1 MASIIRVK
9 RSTGTTAPGS
19 LQFGELGLTIGTG
32 TQANKGERLFVG
44 DNSGNVD
51 VVGGRYFTDLMVHA
65 PGTVASVTN
74 PTTAANGFVAIL
86 DQNRKVDLWNVDN
99 LTLDGNTF
107 SSTNTN
113 GDINIDPNG
122 SGEIVIPDDT
132 FLTFGTGKDSKIEYD
147 ENGSDQLKVTGA
159 DVNIDITTQS
169 TSSTT
174 GALIVDGGVG
184 IAKDLNVGGTT
195 QSNSKDTGAFV
206 IEGGVGIEKN
216 LNVGGNINIVG
227 IVTFNDHIKLPDSK
241 ELRFGDSNDLVI
253 EHDGSHSRIKDT
265 GTGNLNIQAS
275 VAAIQNAAG
284 TENCAVFNQNGS
296 VELYFDNAK
305 KLATRIDGVEVTGTT
320 DTDNLVVSGVATV
333 ASAKISD
340 LTSGRVVLAGTAG
353 ELEDSGNL
361 TFNGTK
367 LTVTGNAQ
375 ITSDLDVDG
384 GANISGGETVLSS
397 ATVSDLT
404 NNRLVIVGASGAL
417 EDDANLTFDGSQ
429 LSVVGIITHVGKM
442 VNTGGIEIDS
452 VGISSN
458 IIATRNGAGDQLF
471 IDPFPSGG
479 SNEGTVIIKG
489 DLQVDGTTTT
499 VNSTTAT
506 VNDPIM
512 RVGDVTSIRTVMSP
526 VSSGANTIV
535 VDSVTGLATD
545 DIISATGIPGNTTI
559 SSINTGTKTLT
570 ISNNTTAGITTS
582 TQLTITHA
590 KDTNTDRGI
599 SFNYNTSSGTA
610 NNKLGFFGMDDS
622 QVGANGSRVWTY
634 VPDATNT
641 AEVISGTKG
650 YLDIKGIYYQSG
662 DFSTHGITYF
672 DSTGLQN
679 STTAPS
685 AATFTSTQL
694 LTAVTEIAITLG
706 SAQSVTAGDLVTQ
719 AGGGS
724 QQGVVKSTSNS
735 TTVTLIGVTGTFNT
749 SADLILNGTG
759 TGKTP
764 TNVSTTYTSKPMW
777 TTTIDGGTF

>member
-32 TQANKGERLFVG
+32 TQANKGERIFVG

-86 DQNRKVDLWNVDN
+86 DQNRKVDVWNVDN

-107 SSTNTN
+107 SSTDTN

-147 ENGSDQLKVTGA
+147 ENGTDQLNITGA
-159 DVNIDITTQS
+159 DVRINI
-169 TSSTT
+169 
-174 GALIVDGGVG
+174 
-184 IAKDLNVGGTT
+184 TT
-195 QSNSKDTGAFV
+195 QSNSKDTGALIV
-206 IEGGVGIEKN
+206 EGGVGIEKN
-216 LNVGGNINIVG
+216 LNVGGNLNITG
-227 IVTFNDHIKLPDSK
+227 IVTFSDHIRLPDNK
-241 ELRFGDSNDLVI
+241 EIRLGDSNDLKLVHNGTDSVI
-253 EHDGSHSRIKDT
+253 SNTTND
-265 GTGNLNIQAS
+265 LNIINTGDDINIT
-275 VAAIQNAAG
+275 AADDFTLKVQGSEDAITAIGNG
-284 TENCAVFNQNGS
+284 AVSLF
-296 VELYFDNAK
+296 FDNVNKAQ
-305 KLATRIDGVEVTGTT
+305 TRIDG
-320 DTDNLVVSGVATV
+320 
-333 ASAKISD
+333 
-340 LTSGRVVLAGTAG
+340 
-353 ELEDSGNL
+353 
-361 TFNGTK
+361 FN
-367 LTVTGNAQ
+367 
-375 ITSDLDVDG
+375 VDG
-384 GANISGGETVLSS
+384 TLE
-397 ATVSDLT
+397 T
-404 NNRLVIVGASGAL
+404 NNFV
-417 EDDANLTFDGSQ
+417 
-429 LSVVGIITHVGKM
+429 VVGISTITGKIFQ
-442 VNTGGIEIDS
+442 TGGIEIDNI
-452 VGISSN
+452 GISSN
-458 IIATRNGAGDQLF
+458 RIETRAGAGNQLT
-471 IDPFPSGG
+471 IDPYPSGG

-512 RVGDVTSIRTVMSP
+512 RVGDVTSVRTVMTT
-526 VSSGANTIV
+526 VASGANTIV
-535 VDSVTGLATD
+535 IDSVTGLQTAD
-545 DIISATGIPGNTTI
+545 VVVATGIPGNTTI
-559 SSINTGTKTLT
+559 DAINTGTKTIT
-570 ISNNTTAGITTS
+570 ISNNTSAGIS
-582 TQLTITHA
+582 TGSQLTITHA

-634 VPDATNT
+634 VPEATNT
-641 AEVISGTKG
+641 AEVITGTKG

-662 DFSTHGITYF
+662 DFSTHGVVYF

-679 STTAPS
+679 STTAPGS
-685 AATFTSTQL
+685 ATITSTQL

-706 SAQSVTAGDLVTQ
+706 SAQAVTAGDLVTQ
-719 AGGGS
+719 AGGGT

-764 TNVSTTYTSKPMW
+764 SAVSTTYTSKPMW

>member
-32 TQANKGERLFVG
+32 TQANKGERIFVG

-86 DQNRKVDLWNVDN
+86 DQNRKVDVWNVDN
-99 LTLDGNTF
+99 LTLDLNTL

-147 ENGSDQLKVTGA
+147 ENGTDQLNITGA
-159 DVNIDITTQS
+159 DVRINI
-169 TSSTT
+169 
-174 GALIVDGGVG
+174 
-184 IAKDLNVGGTT
+184 TT
-195 QSNSKDTGAFV
+195 QSNSKDTGALIV
-206 IEGGVGIEKN
+206 EGGVGIEKN
-216 LNVGGNINIVG
+216 LNVGGNLNITG
-227 IVTFNDHIKLPDSK
+227 IVTFSDHIRLPDNK
-241 ELRFGDSNDLVI
+241 EIRLGDSNDLKLVHNGTDSVI
-253 EHDGSHSRIKDT
+253 SNTTND
-265 GTGNLNIQAS
+265 LNIINTGDDINIT
-275 VAAIQNAAG
+275 AADDFTLKVQGSEDAITAIGNG
-284 TENCAVFNQNGS
+284 AVSLF
-296 VELYFDNAK
+296 FDNVNKAQ
-305 KLATRIDGVEVTGTT
+305 TRIDG
-320 DTDNLVVSGVATV
+320 
-333 ASAKISD
+333 
-340 LTSGRVVLAGTAG
+340 
-353 ELEDSGNL
+353 
-361 TFNGTK
+361 FN
-367 LTVTGNAQ
+367 
-375 ITSDLDVDG
+375 VDG
-384 GANISGGETVLSS
+384 TLE
-397 ATVSDLT
+397 T
-404 NNRLVIVGASGAL
+404 NNFV
-417 EDDANLTFDGSQ
+417 
-429 LSVVGIITHVGKM
+429 VVGVSTITGKIFQ
-442 VNTGGIEIDS
+442 TGGIEIDNI
-452 VGISSN
+452 GISSN
-458 IIATRNGAGDQLF
+458 RIETRAGGGNQLT
-471 IDPFPSGG
+471 IDPYPSGG

-512 RVGDVTSIRTVMSP
+512 RVGDVTSVRTVMTT
-526 VSSGANTIV
+526 VASGANTIV
-535 VDSVTGLATD
+535 IDSVTGLQTAD
-545 DIISATGIPGNTTI
+545 VVVATGIPGNTVI
-559 SSINTGTKTLT
+559 DAINTGTKTIT
-570 ISNNTTAGITTS
+570 ISNNTSAGIS
-582 TQLTITHA
+582 TGSQLTITHA

-641 AEVISGTKG
+641 AEVITGTKG

-662 DFSTHGITYF
+662 DFSTHGVVYF

-679 STTAPS
+679 STTAPGS
-685 AATFTSTQL
+685 ATITSTQL

-719 AGGGS
+719 AGGGT
-724 QQGVVKSTSNS
+724 QQGVVKTSS
-735 TTVTLIGVTGTFNT
+735 SGTTVTLIGVTGTFNT

-764 TNVSTTYTSKPMW
+764 SAVSTTYTSKPMW

>member
-147 ENGSDQLKVTGA
+147 ENGTDQLNITGA
-159 DVNIDITTQS
+159 DVRINIATQS
-169 TSSTT
+169 NDKNT
-174 GALIVDGGVG
+174 GALIV
-184 IAKDLNVGGTT
+184 
-195 QSNSKDTGAFV
+195 
-206 IEGGVGIEKN
+206 EGGVGIEKN
-216 LNVGGNINIVG
+216 LNVGGNLNIIG
-227 IVTFNDHIKLPDSK
+227 IVTFSDHIRLPDTK
-241 ELRFGDSNDLVI
+241 ELRLGDDNDLKLV
-253 EHDGSHSRIKDT
+253 HDGTDSVISNTTND
-265 GTGNLNIQAS
+265 LNITNTGDDINIT
-275 VAAIQNAAG
+275 AADDFVVKVQGSENAITAIGDGAVSLFFNNAA
-284 TENCAVFNQNGS
+284 
-296 VELYFDNAK
+296 K
-305 KLATRIDGVEVTGTT
+305 IATRVDGVEVTGTT

-340 LTSGRVVLAGTAG
+340 LTNNRIVLAGTAG
-353 ELEDSGNL
+353 E
-361 TFNGTK
+361 
-367 LTVTGNAQ
+367 
-375 ITSDLDVDG
+375 
-384 GANISGGETVLSS
+384 
-397 ATVSDLT
+397 
-404 NNRLVIVGASGAL
+404 L

-458 IIATRNGAGDQLF
+458 IIATRVGAGDQLF

-512 RVGDVTSIRTVMSP
+512 RVGDVTSTRTVMAT
-526 VSSGANTIV
+526 VSSGANTIT
-535 VDSVTGLATD
+535 VDSVTGLQTD
-545 DIISATGIPGNTTI
+545 DVVAATGIPNNTTI
-559 SSINTGTKTLT
+559 SSINTGTKVITL
-570 ISNNTTAGITTS
+570 SANTTAGITTT
-582 TQLTITHA
+582 TQLTVTHA

-599 SFNYNTSSGTA
+599 SFNYNTGTGVA

-622 QVGANGSRVWTY
+622 QIGANGSRVWTY

-706 SAQSVTAGDLVTQ
+706 SAQAVTAGDLVTQ

-724 QQGVVKSTSNS
+724 QQGVVKSSSNS

>member
-86 DQNRKVDLWNVDN
+86 DQNRKVDVWNVDN
-99 LTLDGNTF
+99 LTLDLNTL

-147 ENGSDQLKVTGA
+147 ENGTDQLNITGA
-159 DVNIDITTQS
+159 DVRINI
-169 TSSTT
+169 
-174 GALIVDGGVG
+174 
-184 IAKDLNVGGTT
+184 TT
-195 QSNSKDTGAFV
+195 QSNSKDTGALIV
-206 IEGGVGIEKN
+206 EGGVGIEKN
-216 LNVGGNINIVG
+216 LNVGGNLNITG
-227 IVTFNDHIKLPDSK
+227 IVTFSDHIRLPDNK
-241 ELRFGDSNDLVI
+241 EIRLGDSNDLKLVHNGTDSVI
-253 EHDGSHSRIKDT
+253 SNTTND
-265 GTGNLNIQAS
+265 LNIINTGDDINIT
-275 VAAIQNAAG
+275 AADDFTLKVQGSEDAITAIGNG
-284 TENCAVFNQNGS
+284 AVSLF
-296 VELYFDNAK
+296 FDNVNKAQ
-305 KLATRIDGVEVTGTT
+305 TRIDG
-320 DTDNLVVSGVATV
+320 
-333 ASAKISD
+333 
-340 LTSGRVVLAGTAG
+340 
-353 ELEDSGNL
+353 
-361 TFNGTK
+361 FN
-367 LTVTGNAQ
+367 
-375 ITSDLDVDG
+375 VDG
-384 GANISGGETVLSS
+384 TLE
-397 ATVSDLT
+397 T
-404 NNRLVIVGASGAL
+404 NNFV
-417 EDDANLTFDGSQ
+417 
-429 LSVVGIITHVGKM
+429 VVGVSTITGKIFQ
-442 VNTGGIEIDS
+442 TGGIEIDNI
-452 VGISSN
+452 GISSN
-458 IIATRNGAGDQLF
+458 RIETRAGGGNQLT
-471 IDPFPSGG
+471 IDPYPSGG

-512 RVGDVTSIRTVMSP
+512 RVGDVTSVRTVMTT
-526 VSSGANTIV
+526 VASGANTIV
-535 VDSVTGLATD
+535 IDSVTGLQTAD
-545 DIISATGIPGNTTI
+545 VVVATGIPGNTVI
-559 SSINTGTKTLT
+559 DAINTGTKTIT
-570 ISNNTTAGITTS
+570 ISNNTSAGIS
-582 TQLTITHA
+582 TGSQLTITHA

-641 AEVISGTKG
+641 AEVITGTKG

-662 DFSTHGITYF
+662 DFSTHGVVYF

-679 STTAPS
+679 STTAPGS
-685 AATFTSTQL
+685 ATITSTQL

-719 AGGGS
+719 AGGGT
-724 QQGVVKSTSNS
+724 QQGVVKSTS
-735 TTVTLIGVTGTFNT
+735 TLT
-749 SADLILNGTG
+749 
-759 TGKTP
+759 
-764 TNVSTTYTSKPMW
+764 
-777 TTTIDGGTF
+777 

>member
-19 LQFGELGLTIGTG
+19 LQFGELGLTIGAG

-44 DNSGNVD
+44 DNAGNVD

-74 PTTAANGFVAIL
+74 PTTASNGFVAIL
-86 DQNRKVDLWNVDN
+86 DQSRKVDQWNVDN

-147 ENGSDQLKVTGA
+147 ENGTDQLNITGA
-159 DVNIDITTQS
+159 DVRINI
-169 TSSTT
+169 
-174 GALIVDGGVG
+174 
-184 IAKDLNVGGTT
+184 TT
-195 QSNSKDTGAFV
+195 QSNSKDTGALIV
-206 IEGGVGIEKN
+206 EGGVGIEKN
-216 LNVGGNINIVG
+216 LNVGGNINITG
-227 IVTFNDHIKLPDSK
+227 IVTFSDHIRLPDSK
-241 ELRFGDSNDLVI
+241 ELRLGDSNDLKLVHNGTDSVI
-253 EHDGSHSRIKDT
+253 SNTT
-265 GTGNLNIQAS
+265 GDLLITNTGDDVIVTANDDLALKVQGGENAVVCNGDAGVTLFFNNAS
-275 VAAIQNAAG
+275 KVQ
-284 TENCAVFNQNGS
+284 
-296 VELYFDNAK
+296 
-305 KLATRIDGVEVTGTT
+305 TRIDGVEVTGTT

-340 LTSGRVVLAGTAG
+340 LTNNRIVLAGTDG
-353 ELEDSGNL
+353 E
-361 TFNGTK
+361 
-367 LTVTGNAQ
+367 
-375 ITSDLDVDG
+375 
-384 GANISGGETVLSS
+384 
-397 ATVSDLT
+397 
-404 NNRLVIVGASGAL
+404 L
-417 EDDANLTFDGSQ
+417 EDDANLTFDGSN
-429 LSVVGIITHVGKM
+429 LSVVGVITHVGKM
-442 VNTGGIEIDS
+442 ANTGGIEIDS

-458 IIATRNGAGDQLF
+458 IIATRVGAGDQLF
-471 IDPFPSGG
+471 IDPYPSGG

-512 RVGDVTSIRTVMSP
+512 RVGDVTSIRTVMTT
-526 VSSGANTIV
+526 VASGANTIV
-535 VDSVTGLATD
+535 IDSVTGLQTD
-545 DIISATGIPGNTTI
+545 DIVAATGIPGNTTI
-559 SSINTGTKTLT
+559 ASINTGTKTIT
-570 ISNNTTAGITTS
+570 ISNNTTAGIS
-582 TQLTITHA
+582 TASQLTITHA

-634 VPDATNT
+634 VPEATNT

-662 DFSTHGITYF
+662 DFSTHGVAYF

-724 QQGVVKSTSNS
+724 QQGVVKTTSNS

>member
-44 DNSGNVD
+44 DNAGNVD

-65 PGTVASVTN
+65 PGTVTSVSN

-86 DQNRKVDLWNVDN
+86 DQNRKVDEWNVDN
-99 LTLDGNTF
+99 LTLNGNTF

-147 ENGSDQLKVTGA
+147 ENGTDQLNITGA
-159 DVNIDITTQS
+159 DVRVNI
-169 TSSTT
+169 
-174 GALIVDGGVG
+174 
-184 IAKDLNVGGTT
+184 TT
-195 QSNSKDTGAFV
+195 QSNSKDTGALIV
-206 IEGGVGIEKN
+206 EGGVGIEKN
-216 LNVGGNINIVG
+216 LNVGGNINITG
-227 IVTFNDHIKLPDSK
+227 IVTFSDHIRLPDSK
-241 ELRFGDSNDLVI
+241 ELRLGDSNDLKLVHNGTDSVI
-253 EHDGSHSRIKDT
+253 SNTTND
-265 GTGNLNIQAS
+265 LNITNTGDDINIT
-275 VAAIQNAAG
+275 AADDFVVKVQGSENAITAIG
-284 TENCAVFNQNGS
+284 DGAVSLF
-296 VELYFDNAK
+296 FDNAAK
-305 KLATRIDGVEVTGTT
+305 IATRIDGVEVTGTT

-340 LTSGRVVLAGTAG
+340 LTNNRIVLAGTAG
-353 ELEDSGNL
+353 E
-361 TFNGTK
+361 
-367 LTVTGNAQ
+367 
-375 ITSDLDVDG
+375 
-384 GANISGGETVLSS
+384 
-397 ATVSDLT
+397 
-404 NNRLVIVGASGAL
+404 L
-417 EDDANLTFDGSQ
+417 EDDANLTFDGSE
-429 LSVVGIITHVGKM
+429 LSVVGVITHVGKM

-458 IIATRNGAGDQLF
+458 IISTRTGSGDQLF

-512 RVGDVTSIRTVMSP
+512 RVGDVTSIRTVMTA

-535 VDSVTGLATD
+535 IDSVTGLQTD
-545 DIISATGIPGNTTI
+545 DIVSATGIPGNTTI
-559 SSINTGTKTLT
+559 SSINTGTKTIT
-570 ISNNTTAGITTS
+570 ISNNTSAGITTT

-599 SFNYNTSSGTA
+599 SFNYNTSSGSA

-662 DFSTHGITYF
+662 DFSTHGVTYF

-724 QQGVVKSTSNS
+724 QQGVVKTTSNS

-764 TNVSTTYTSKPMW
+764 SNVSTTYTSKPMW

>member
-86 DQNRKVDLWNVDN
+86 DQNRKVDVWNVDN
-99 LTLDGNTF
+99 LTLDCNTF
-107 SSTNTN
+107 SSTDTN

-147 ENGSDQLKVTGA
+147 ENGTDQLNITGA
-159 DVNIDITTQS
+159 DVRINI
-169 TSSTT
+169 
-174 GALIVDGGVG
+174 
-184 IAKDLNVGGTT
+184 TT
-195 QSNSKDTGAFV
+195 QSNSKDTGALIV
-206 IEGGVGIEKN
+206 EGGVGIEKN
-216 LNVGGNINIVG
+216 LNVGGNLNITG
-227 IVTFNDHIKLPDSK
+227 IVTFSDHIRLPDNK
-241 ELRFGDSNDLVI
+241 EIRLGDSNDLKLVHNGTDSVI
-253 EHDGSHSRIKDT
+253 SNTTND
-265 GTGNLNIQAS
+265 LNIINTGDDINIT
-275 VAAIQNAAG
+275 AADDFTLKVQGSEDAITAIGNG
-284 TENCAVFNQNGS
+284 AVSLF
-296 VELYFDNAK
+296 FDNVNKAQ
-305 KLATRIDGVEVTGTT
+305 TRIDG
-320 DTDNLVVSGVATV
+320 
-333 ASAKISD
+333 
-340 LTSGRVVLAGTAG
+340 
-353 ELEDSGNL
+353 
-361 TFNGTK
+361 FN
-367 LTVTGNAQ
+367 
-375 ITSDLDVDG
+375 VDG
-384 GANISGGETVLSS
+384 TLE
-397 ATVSDLT
+397 T
-404 NNRLVIVGASGAL
+404 NNFV
-417 EDDANLTFDGSQ
+417 
-429 LSVVGIITHVGKM
+429 VVGVSTITGKIFQ
-442 VNTGGIEIDS
+442 TGGIEIDNI
-452 VGISSN
+452 GISSN
-458 IIATRNGAGDQLF
+458 RIETRAGGGNQLT
-471 IDPFPSGG
+471 IDPYPSGG

-512 RVGDVTSIRTVMSP
+512 RVGDVTSVRTVMTT
-526 VSSGANTIV
+526 VASGANTIV
-535 VDSVTGLATD
+535 IDSVTGLQTAD
-545 DIISATGIPGNTTI
+545 VVVATGIPGNTVI
-559 SSINTGTKTLT
+559 DAINTGTKTIT
-570 ISNNTTAGITTS
+570 ISNNTSAGIS
-582 TQLTITHA
+582 TGSQLTITHA

-641 AEVISGTKG
+641 AEVITGTKG

-662 DFSTHGITYF
+662 DFSTHGVVYF

-679 STTAPS
+679 STTAPGS
-685 AATFTSTQL
+685 ATITSTQL

-719 AGGGS
+719 AGGGT

-764 TNVSTTYTSKPMW
+764 SAVSTTYTSKPMW

>member
-44 DNSGNVD
+44 DNSGNID

-86 DQNRKVDLWNVDN
+86 DQNRKVDVWNVDN
-99 LTLDGNTF
+99 LTLDLNTL

-147 ENGSDQLKVTGA
+147 ENGTDQLNITGA
-159 DVNIDITTQS
+159 DVRINI
-169 TSSTT
+169 
-174 GALIVDGGVG
+174 
-184 IAKDLNVGGTT
+184 TT
-195 QSNSKDTGAFV
+195 QSNSKDTGALIV
-206 IEGGVGIEKN
+206 EGGVGIEKN
-216 LNVGGNINIVG
+216 LNVGGNLNVTG
-227 IVTFNDHIKLPDSK
+227 IVTFSDHIRLPDNK
-241 ELRFGDSNDLVI
+241 EIRLGDSNDLKLVHNGTDSVI
-253 EHDGSHSRIKDT
+253 SNTTND
-265 GTGNLNIQAS
+265 LNIINTGDDINIT
-275 VAAIQNAAG
+275 AADDFTLKVQGSEDAITAIGNG
-284 TENCAVFNQNGS
+284 AVSLF
-296 VELYFDNAK
+296 FDNVNKAQ
-305 KLATRIDGVEVTGTT
+305 TRIDG
-320 DTDNLVVSGVATV
+320 
-333 ASAKISD
+333 
-340 LTSGRVVLAGTAG
+340 
-353 ELEDSGNL
+353 
-361 TFNGTK
+361 FN
-367 LTVTGNAQ
+367 
-375 ITSDLDVDG
+375 VDG
-384 GANISGGETVLSS
+384 TLE
-397 ATVSDLT
+397 T
-404 NNRLVIVGASGAL
+404 NNFV
-417 EDDANLTFDGSQ
+417 
-429 LSVVGIITHVGKM
+429 VVGVSTITGKIFQ
-442 VNTGGIEIDS
+442 TGGIEIDNI
-452 VGISSN
+452 GISSN
-458 IIATRNGAGDQLF
+458 RIETRAGGGNQLT
-471 IDPFPSGG
+471 IDPYPSGG

-512 RVGDVTSIRTVMSP
+512 RVGDVTSVRTVMTT
-526 VSSGANTIV
+526 VASGANTIV
-535 VDSVTGLATD
+535 IDSVTGLQTAD
-545 DIISATGIPGNTTI
+545 VVVATGIPGNTVI
-559 SSINTGTKTLT
+559 DAINTGTKTIT
-570 ISNNTTAGITTS
+570 ISNNTSAGIS
-582 TQLTITHA
+582 TGSQLTITHA

-641 AEVISGTKG
+641 AEVITGTKG

-662 DFSTHGITYF
+662 DFSTHGVVYF

-679 STTAPS
+679 STTAPGS
-685 AATFTSTQL
+685 ATITSTQL

-719 AGGGS
+719 AGGGT

-764 TNVSTTYTSKPMW
+764 SAVSTTYTSKPMW

>member
-44 DNSGNVD
+44 DNAGNVD

-65 PGTVASVTN
+65 PGTVTSVSN

-86 DQNRKVDLWNVDN
+86 DQNRKVDEWNVDN
-99 LTLDGNTF
+99 LTLNGNTF

-147 ENGSDQLKVTGA
+147 ENGTDQLNITGA
-159 DVNIDITTQS
+159 DVRINI
-169 TSSTT
+169 
-174 GALIVDGGVG
+174 
-184 IAKDLNVGGTT
+184 TT
-195 QSNSKDTGAFV
+195 QSNSKDTGALIV
-206 IEGGVGIEKN
+206 EGGVGIEKN
-216 LNVGGNINIVG
+216 LNVGGNINITG
-227 IVTFNDHIKLPDSK
+227 IVTFSDHIRLPDSK
-241 ELRFGDSNDLVI
+241 ELRLGDSNDLKLVHNGTDSVI
-253 EHDGSHSRIKDT
+253 SNTTND
-265 GTGNLNIQAS
+265 LNITNTGDDINIT
-275 VAAIQNAAG
+275 AADDFVVKVQGSENAITAIG
-284 TENCAVFNQNGS
+284 DGAVSLF
-296 VELYFDNAK
+296 FDNAAK
-305 KLATRIDGVEVTGTT
+305 IATRIDGVEVTGTT

-340 LTSGRVVLAGTAG
+340 LTNNRIVLAGTAG
-353 ELEDSGNL
+353 E
-361 TFNGTK
+361 
-367 LTVTGNAQ
+367 
-375 ITSDLDVDG
+375 
-384 GANISGGETVLSS
+384 
-397 ATVSDLT
+397 
-404 NNRLVIVGASGAL
+404 L
-417 EDDANLTFDGSQ
+417 EDDANLTFDGSE
-429 LSVVGIITHVGKM
+429 LSVVGVITHVGKM

-458 IIATRNGAGDQLF
+458 IISTRTGSGDQLF

-512 RVGDVTSIRTVMSP
+512 RVGDVTSIRTVMTA

-535 VDSVTGLATD
+535 IDSVTGLQTD
-545 DIISATGIPGNTTI
+545 DIVSATGIPGNTTI
-559 SSINTGTKTLT
+559 SSINTGTKTIT
-570 ISNNTTAGITTS
+570 ISNNTSAGITTT

-599 SFNYNTSSGTA
+599 SFNYNTSSGSA

-662 DFSTHGITYF
+662 DFSTHGVVYF

-685 AATFTSTQL
+685 AATITSTQL
-694 LTAVTEIAITLG
+694 LTAVTEIAITLP
-706 SAQSVTAGDLVTQ
+706 SAQSVTEGDLVTQ

-724 QQGVVKSTSNS
+724 QQGVVKTTSNS

-764 TNVSTTYTSKPMW
+764 SNVSTTYTSKPMW

>member
-86 DQNRKVDLWNVDN
+86 DQNRKVDVWNVDN

-147 ENGSDQLKVTGA
+147 ENGTDQLNITGA
-159 DVNIDITTQS
+159 DVRINI
-169 TSSTT
+169 
-174 GALIVDGGVG
+174 
-184 IAKDLNVGGTT
+184 TT
-195 QSNSKDTGAFV
+195 QSNSKDTGALIV
-206 IEGGVGIEKN
+206 EGGVGIEKN
-216 LNVGGNINIVG
+216 LNVGGNLAITG
-227 IVTFNDHIKLPDSK
+227 IVTFSDHIRLPDNK
-241 ELRFGDSNDLVI
+241 ELRLGDSNDLKLVHNGTDSVI
-253 EHDGSHSRIKDT
+253 SNTTND
-265 GTGNLNIQAS
+265 LNITNTGDDIIITAADD
-275 VAAIQNAAG
+275 VALKVQGGENAVHCAG
-284 TENCAVFNQNGS
+284 DGAVSLF
-296 VELYFDNAK
+296 FDGVSKAQ
-305 KLATRIDGVEVTGTT
+305 TRIDG
-320 DTDNLVVSGVATV
+320 
-333 ASAKISD
+333 
-340 LTSGRVVLAGTAG
+340 
-353 ELEDSGNL
+353 
-361 TFNGTK
+361 FN
-367 LTVTGNAQ
+367 
-375 ITSDLDVDG
+375 VDG
-384 GANISGGETVLSS
+384 TLE
-397 ATVSDLT
+397 T
-404 NNRLVIVGASGAL
+404 NNFV
-417 EDDANLTFDGSQ
+417 
-429 LSVVGIITHVGKM
+429 VVGVSTITGK
-442 VNTGGIEIDS
+442 VFQTGGIEIDNI
-452 VGISSN
+452 GISSN
-458 IIATRNGAGDQLF
+458 RIQTRAGGGNQLF
-471 IDPFPSGG
+471 IDPYPDGL

-499 VNSTTAT
+499 VNSTTST

-512 RVGDVTSIRTVMSP
+512 RVGDVTSIRTVMTA

-535 VDSVTGLATD
+535 VDSVTGLQTD
-545 DIISATGIPGNTTI
+545 DVITATGIPANTTI

-570 ISNNTTAGITTS
+570 ISNNTSAGITTT

-634 VPDATNT
+634 VPEATNT

-662 DFSTHGITYF
+662 DFSTHGVVYF
-672 DSTGLQN
+672 DSTGLQV

-685 AATFTSTQL
+685 AATITSTQL

-706 SAQSVTAGDLVTQ
+706 SAQSVTEGDLVTQ

-724 QQGVVKSTSNS
+724 QQGVVKTTSNS

-764 TNVSTTYTSKPMW
+764 SAVSTTYTSKPMW

>member
-65 PGTVASVTN
+65 PGTVTSVTN

-86 DQNRKVDLWNVDN
+86 DQNRKVDEWNVDN
-99 LTLDGNTF
+99 LTLNGNTF

-147 ENGSDQLKVTGA
+147 ENGTDQLNITGA
-159 DVNIDITTQS
+159 DVRINI
-169 TSSTT
+169 
-174 GALIVDGGVG
+174 
-184 IAKDLNVGGTT
+184 TT
-195 QSNSKDTGAFV
+195 QSNSKDTGALIV
-206 IEGGVGIEKN
+206 EGGVGIEKN
-216 LNVGGNINIVG
+216 LNVGGNLAITG
-227 IVTFNDHIKLPDSK
+227 IVTFSDHIRLPDTK
-241 ELRFGDSNDLVI
+241 ELRLGDSNDLKLVHNGTDSVI
-253 EHDGSHSRIKDT
+253 SNTTND
-265 GTGNLNIQAS
+265 LNITNTGDDINIT
-275 VAAIQNAAG
+275 AADDFTLKVQGSENAITAIG
-284 TENCAVFNQNGS
+284 DGAVSLF
-296 VELYFDNAK
+296 FDNVSKAQ
-305 KLATRIDGVEVTGTT
+305 TRIDG
-320 DTDNLVVSGVATV
+320 
-333 ASAKISD
+333 
-340 LTSGRVVLAGTAG
+340 
-353 ELEDSGNL
+353 
-361 TFNGTK
+361 FN
-367 LTVTGNAQ
+367 
-375 ITSDLDVDG
+375 VDG
-384 GANISGGETVLSS
+384 TLE
-397 ATVSDLT
+397 T
-404 NNRLVIVGASGAL
+404 NNFV
-417 EDDANLTFDGSQ
+417 
-429 LSVVGIITHVGKM
+429 VVGVSTITGK
-442 VNTGGIEIDS
+442 VFQTGGIEIDNI
-452 VGISSN
+452 GISSN
-458 IIATRNGAGDQLF
+458 RIQTRAGGGNQLF
-471 IDPFPSGG
+471 IDPYPDGL

-499 VNSTTAT
+499 VNSTTST

-512 RVGDVTSIRTVMSP
+512 RVGDVTSIRTVMTA

-535 VDSVTGLATD
+535 VDSVTGLQTD
-545 DIISATGIPGNTTI
+545 DVITATGIPANTTI

-570 ISNNTTAGITTS
+570 ISNNTSAGITTT

-634 VPDATNT
+634 VPEATNT

-662 DFSTHGITYF
+662 DFSTHGVVYF
-672 DSTGLQN
+672 DSTGLQV

-685 AATFTSTQL
+685 AATITSTQL

-706 SAQSVTAGDLVTQ
+706 SAQSVTEGDLVTQ

-724 QQGVVKSTSNS
+724 QQGVVKTTSNS

-764 TNVSTTYTSKPMW
+764 SAVSTTYTSKPMW

>member
-1 MASIIRVK
+1 MGNDNDLTLVHNGTDSIIDNN
-9 RSTGTTAPGS
+9 TGDLNITTTGS
-19 LQFGELGLTIGTG
+19 
-32 TQANKGERLFVG
+32 G
-44 DNSGNVD
+44 D
-51 VVGGRYFTDLMVHA
+51 
-65 PGTVASVTN
+65 
-74 PTTAANGFVAIL
+74 
-86 DQNRKVDLWNVDN
+86 
-99 LTLDGNTF
+99 
-107 SSTNTN
+107 
-113 GDINIDPNG
+113 DINITAADDFVVKVQG
-122 SGEIVIPDDT
+122 S
-132 FLTFGTGKDSKIEYD
+132 
-147 ENGSDQLKVTGA
+147 ENAITAIGDGA
-159 DVNIDITTQS
+159 VS
-169 TSSTT
+169 
-174 GALIVDGGVG
+174 L
-184 IAKDLNVGGTT
+184 
-195 QSNSKDTGAFV
+195 F
-206 IEGGVGIEKN
+206 
-216 LNVGGNINIVG
+216 
-227 IVTFNDHIKLPDSK
+227 FN
-241 ELRFGDSNDLVI
+241 
-253 EHDGSHSRIKDT
+253 
-265 GTGNLNIQAS
+265 
-275 VAAIQNAAG
+275 NAA
-284 TENCAVFNQNGS
+284 
-296 VELYFDNAK
+296 K
-305 KLATRIDGVEVTGTT
+305 IATRIDGVEVTGTT

-340 LTSGRVVLAGTAG
+340 LTNNRIVLAGTAG
-353 ELEDSGNL
+353 E
-361 TFNGTK
+361 
-367 LTVTGNAQ
+367 
-375 ITSDLDVDG
+375 
-384 GANISGGETVLSS
+384 
-397 ATVSDLT
+397 
-404 NNRLVIVGASGAL
+404 L

-429 LSVVGIITHVGKM
+429 LSVVGVITHVGKM
-442 VNTGGIEIDS
+442 VNTGGIEIDN

-458 IIATRNGAGDQLF
+458 IIATRAGGGNQIF
-471 IDPFPSGG
+471 IDPFPTGG
-479 SNEGTVIIKG
+479 SSEGTVIIKG

-512 RVGDVTSIRTVMSP
+512 RVGDVTSVRTVMAT
-526 VSSGANTIV
+526 VASGANTIV
-535 VDSVTGLATD
+535 IDSVTGLLTD
-545 DIISATGIPGNTTI
+545 DIVAATGIPGNTTI
-559 SSINTGTKTLT
+559 SSINTGTKTIT
-570 ISNNTTAGITTS
+570 ISANTTAGISTS

-622 QVGANGSRVWTY
+622 QTGANGSRVWTY

-694 LTAVTEIAITLG
+694 LTAVTDIAITLG

-777 TTTIDGGTF
+777 TTTVDGGTF

>member
-65 PGTVASVTN
+65 PGTVTSVTN

-86 DQNRKVDLWNVDN
+86 DQNRKVDEWNVDN
-99 LTLDGNTF
+99 LTLNGNTF

-147 ENGSDQLKVTGA
+147 ENGTDQLNITGA
-159 DVNIDITTQS
+159 DVRINI
-169 TSSTT
+169 
-174 GALIVDGGVG
+174 
-184 IAKDLNVGGTT
+184 TT
-195 QSNSKDTGAFV
+195 QSNSKDTGALIV
-206 IEGGVGIEKN
+206 EGGVGIEKN
-216 LNVGGNINIVG
+216 LNVGGNLNITG
-227 IVTFNDHIKLPDSK
+227 IVTFSDHIRLPDNK
-241 ELRFGDSNDLVI
+241 EIRLGDSNDLKLVHNGTDSVI
-253 EHDGSHSRIKDT
+253 SNTTND
-265 GTGNLNIQAS
+265 LNIINTGDDINIT
-275 VAAIQNAAG
+275 AADDFTLKVQGSEDAITAIGNG
-284 TENCAVFNQNGS
+284 AVSLF
-296 VELYFDNAK
+296 FDNVNKAQ
-305 KLATRIDGVEVTGTT
+305 TRIDG
-320 DTDNLVVSGVATV
+320 
-333 ASAKISD
+333 
-340 LTSGRVVLAGTAG
+340 
-353 ELEDSGNL
+353 
-361 TFNGTK
+361 FN
-367 LTVTGNAQ
+367 
-375 ITSDLDVDG
+375 VDG
-384 GANISGGETVLSS
+384 TLE
-397 ATVSDLT
+397 T
-404 NNRLVIVGASGAL
+404 NNFV
-417 EDDANLTFDGSQ
+417 
-429 LSVVGIITHVGKM
+429 VVGVSTITGK
-442 VNTGGIEIDS
+442 VFQTGGIEIDNI
-452 VGISSN
+452 GISSN
-458 IIATRNGAGDQLF
+458 RIQTRAGGGNQLF
-471 IDPFPSGG
+471 IDPYPDGL

-499 VNSTTAT
+499 VNSTTST

-512 RVGDVTSIRTVMSP
+512 RVGDVTSIRTVMTA

-535 VDSVTGLATD
+535 VDSVTGLQTD
-545 DIISATGIPGNTTI
+545 DVITATGIPANTTI

-570 ISNNTTAGITTS
+570 ISNNTSAGITTT

-634 VPDATNT
+634 VPEATNT

-662 DFSTHGITYF
+662 DFSTHGVVYF

-685 AATFTSTQL
+685 AATITSTQL
-694 LTAVTEIAITLG
+694 LTAVTEIAITLP
-706 SAQSVTAGDLVTQ
+706 SAQSVTEGDLVTQ

-724 QQGVVKSTSNS
+724 QQGVVKTTSNS

-764 TNVSTTYTSKPMW
+764 SNVSTTYTSKPMW

>member
-32 TQANKGERLFVG
+32 TQGNKGERLFVG
-44 DNSGNVD
+44 DNAGNVD

-86 DQNRKVDLWNVDN
+86 DQNRKVDVWNVDN

-147 ENGSDQLKVTGA
+147 ENGTDQLNITGA
-159 DVNIDITTQS
+159 DVRINI
-169 TSSTT
+169 
-174 GALIVDGGVG
+174 
-184 IAKDLNVGGTT
+184 TT
-195 QSNSKDTGAFV
+195 QSNSKDTGALIV
-206 IEGGVGIEKN
+206 EGGVGIEKN
-216 LNVGGNINIVG
+216 LNVGGNLNITG
-227 IVTFNDHIKLPDSK
+227 IVTFSDHIRLPDNK
-241 ELRFGDSNDLVI
+241 EIRLGDSNDLKLVHNGTDSVI
-253 EHDGSHSRIKDT
+253 SNTTND
-265 GTGNLNIQAS
+265 LNIINTGDDINIT
-275 VAAIQNAAG
+275 AADDFTLKVQGSEDAITAIGNG
-284 TENCAVFNQNGS
+284 AVSLF
-296 VELYFDNAK
+296 FDNVNKAQ
-305 KLATRIDGVEVTGTT
+305 TRIDG
-320 DTDNLVVSGVATV
+320 
-333 ASAKISD
+333 
-340 LTSGRVVLAGTAG
+340 
-353 ELEDSGNL
+353 
-361 TFNGTK
+361 FN
-367 LTVTGNAQ
+367 
-375 ITSDLDVDG
+375 VDG
-384 GANISGGETVLSS
+384 TLE
-397 ATVSDLT
+397 T
-404 NNRLVIVGASGAL
+404 NNFV
-417 EDDANLTFDGSQ
+417 
-429 LSVVGIITHVGKM
+429 VVGVSTITGK
-442 VNTGGIEIDS
+442 VFQTGGIEIDNI
-452 VGISSN
+452 GISSN
-458 IIATRNGAGDQLF
+458 RIQTRAGGGNQLF
-471 IDPFPSGG
+471 IDPYPDGL

-499 VNSTTAT
+499 VNSTTST

-512 RVGDVTSIRTVMSP
+512 RVGDVTSIRTVMTA

-535 VDSVTGLATD
+535 VDSVTGLQTD
-545 DIISATGIPGNTTI
+545 DVITATGIPANTTI

-570 ISNNTTAGITTS
+570 ISNNTSAGITTT

-634 VPDATNT
+634 VPEATNT

-662 DFSTHGITYF
+662 DFSTHGVVYF

-685 AATFTSTQL
+685 AATITSTQL
-694 LTAVTEIAITLG
+694 LTAVTEIAITLP
-706 SAQSVTAGDLVTQ
+706 SSQSVTAGDLVTQ

-724 QQGVVKSTSNS
+724 QQGVVKTTSNS

>member
-44 DNSGNVD
+44 DNAGNVD

-65 PGTVASVTN
+65 PGTVTSVTN

-86 DQNRKVDLWNVDN
+86 DQNRKVDEWNVDN
-99 LTLDGNTF
+99 LTLNGNTF

-147 ENGSDQLKVTGA
+147 ENGTDQLTFTGA
-159 DVNIDITTQS
+159 DVRINITTQS
-169 TSSTT
+169 NGKDT
-174 GALIVDGGVG
+174 GALIV
-184 IAKDLNVGGTT
+184 
-195 QSNSKDTGAFV
+195 
-206 IEGGVGIEKN
+206 EGGVGIEKN
-216 LNVGGNINIVG
+216 LNVGGNLNITG
-227 IVTFNDHIKLPDSK
+227 IVTFADHIRLPDNK
-241 ELRFGDSNDLVI
+241 ELRMGDDNDFRLF
-253 EHDGSHSRIKDT
+253 HNGSHSFIDR
-265 GTGNLNIQAS
+265 
-275 VAAIQNAAG
+275 AAG
-284 TENCAVFNQNGS
+284 GQGDIFVRLGTDNAIVAKTDNA

-340 LTSGRVVLAGTAG
+340 LTNNRIVLAGTAG
-353 ELEDSGNL
+353 E
-361 TFNGTK
+361 
-367 LTVTGNAQ
+367 
-375 ITSDLDVDG
+375 
-384 GANISGGETVLSS
+384 
-397 ATVSDLT
+397 
-404 NNRLVIVGASGAL
+404 L

-458 IIATRNGAGDQLF
+458 IIATRVGAGDQLF
-471 IDPFPSGG
+471 IDPYPSGG

-535 VDSVTGLATD
+535 VDSVTGLQTD
-545 DIISATGIPGNTTI
+545 DIVTATGIPGNTTI
-559 SSINTGTKTLT
+559 SSINTGTKTIT
-570 ISNNTTAGITTS
+570 ISNNTSAGITTS

-599 SFNYNTSSGTA
+599 SFNYNTSSGSA

-685 AATFTSTQL
+685 AATITSTQL
-694 LTAVTEIAITLG
+694 LTAVTEIAITLP
-706 SAQSVTAGDLVTQ
+706 SAQSVTEGDLVTQ

-724 QQGVVKSTSNS
+724 QQGVVKTTSNS

-764 TNVSTTYTSKPMW
+764 SAVSTTYTSKPMW

>member
-147 ENGSDQLKVTGA
+147 ENGTDQLNITGA
-159 DVNIDITTQS
+159 DVRINI
-169 TSSTT
+169 
-174 GALIVDGGVG
+174 
-184 IAKDLNVGGTT
+184 TT
-195 QSNSKDTGAFV
+195 QSNSKDTGALIV
-206 IEGGVGIEKN
+206 EGGVGIEKN
-216 LNVGGNINIVG
+216 LNVGGNLAITG
-227 IVTFNDHIKLPDSK
+227 IVTFSDHIRLPDTK
-241 ELRFGDSNDLVI
+241 ELRLGDSNDLKLVHNGTDSVI
-253 EHDGSHSRIKDT
+253 SNTTND
-265 GTGNLNIQAS
+265 LNIINTGDDINIT
-275 VAAIQNAAG
+275 AADDFTLKVQGSEDAITAIGNG
-284 TENCAVFNQNGS
+284 AVSLF
-296 VELYFDNAK
+296 FDNVNKAQ
-305 KLATRIDGVEVTGTT
+305 TRIDG
-320 DTDNLVVSGVATV
+320 
-333 ASAKISD
+333 
-340 LTSGRVVLAGTAG
+340 
-353 ELEDSGNL
+353 
-361 TFNGTK
+361 FN
-367 LTVTGNAQ
+367 
-375 ITSDLDVDG
+375 VDG
-384 GANISGGETVLSS
+384 TLE
-397 ATVSDLT
+397 T
-404 NNRLVIVGASGAL
+404 NNFV
-417 EDDANLTFDGSQ
+417 
-429 LSVVGIITHVGKM
+429 VVGVSTITGK
-442 VNTGGIEIDS
+442 VFNTGGIEIDNI
-452 VGISSN
+452 GISSN
-458 IIATRNGAGDQLF
+458 RIETRAGGGNQIF
-471 IDPFPSGG
+471 IDPFPSGL
-479 SNEGTVIIKG
+479 SNEGDVIIKG
-489 DLQVDGTTTT
+489 NLQVDGTTTT
-499 VNSTTAT
+499 VNSTNVS

-512 RVGDVTSIRTVMSP
+512 RVGDVTSVRTVMSP

-535 VDSVTGLATD
+535 VDSVTGLQTD
-545 DIISATGIPGNTTI
+545 DVVTATGIPANTTI

-570 ISNNTTAGITTS
+570 ISNNTSAGITTS

-599 SFNYNTSSGTA
+599 SFNYNTSTGTA

-662 DFSTHGITYF
+662 DFSTHGVVYF

-685 AATFTSTQL
+685 AATITSTQL
-694 LTAVTEIAITLG
+694 LTAVTEIAITLP
-706 SAQSVTAGDLVTQ
+706 SSQSVTEGDLVTQ

-724 QQGVVKSTSNS
+724 QQGVVKTTSNS

-764 TNVSTTYTSKPMW
+764 SNVSTTYTSKPMW

>member
-65 PGTVASVTN
+65 PGTVTSVTN

-86 DQNRKVDLWNVDN
+86 DQNRKVDEWNVDN
-99 LTLDGNTF
+99 LTLNGNTF

-147 ENGSDQLKVTGA
+147 ENGTDQLNITGA
-159 DVNIDITTQS
+159 DVRINI
-169 TSSTT
+169 
-174 GALIVDGGVG
+174 
-184 IAKDLNVGGTT
+184 TT
-195 QSNSKDTGAFV
+195 QSNSKDTGALIV
-206 IEGGVGIEKN
+206 EGGVGIEKN
-216 LNVGGNINIVG
+216 LNVGGNLAITG
-227 IVTFNDHIKLPDSK
+227 IVTFSDHIRLPDNK
-241 ELRFGDSNDLVI
+241 EIRLGDSNDLKLVHNGTDSVI
-253 EHDGSHSRIKDT
+253 SNTTND
-265 GTGNLNIQAS
+265 LNITNTGDDINIT
-275 VAAIQNAAG
+275 AADDFTLKVQGSENAITAIG
-284 TENCAVFNQNGS
+284 DGAVSLF
-296 VELYFDNAK
+296 FDNVSKAQ
-305 KLATRIDGVEVTGTT
+305 TRIDG
-320 DTDNLVVSGVATV
+320 
-333 ASAKISD
+333 
-340 LTSGRVVLAGTAG
+340 
-353 ELEDSGNL
+353 
-361 TFNGTK
+361 FN
-367 LTVTGNAQ
+367 
-375 ITSDLDVDG
+375 VDG
-384 GANISGGETVLSS
+384 TLE
-397 ATVSDLT
+397 T
-404 NNRLVIVGASGAL
+404 NNFV
-417 EDDANLTFDGSQ
+417 
-429 LSVVGIITHVGKM
+429 VVGVSTITGK
-442 VNTGGIEIDS
+442 VFNTGGIEIDNI
-452 VGISSN
+452 GISSN
-458 IIATRNGAGDQLF
+458 RIQTRAGGGNQLF
-471 IDPFPSGG
+471 IDPYPDGL

-499 VNSTTAT
+499 VNSTTST

-512 RVGDVTSIRTVMSP
+512 RVGDVTSIRTVMTA

-535 VDSVTGLATD
+535 VDSVTGLQTD
-545 DIISATGIPGNTTI
+545 DVITATGIPANTTI

-570 ISNNTTAGITTS
+570 ISNNTSAGITTT

-634 VPDATNT
+634 VPEATNT

-662 DFSTHGITYF
+662 DFSTHGVVYF
-672 DSTGLQN
+672 DSTGLQV

-685 AATFTSTQL
+685 AATITSTQL

-706 SAQSVTAGDLVTQ
+706 SAQSVTEGDLVTQ

-724 QQGVVKSTSNS
+724 QQGVVKTTSNS

-764 TNVSTTYTSKPMW
+764 SAVSTTYTSKPMW

>member
-44 DNSGNVD
+44 DNAGNVD

-147 ENGSDQLKVTGA
+147 ENGTDQLNITGA
-159 DVNIDITTQS
+159 DVRINITTQS
-169 TSSTT
+169 NGKDT
-174 GALIVDGGVG
+174 GALIV
-184 IAKDLNVGGTT
+184 
-195 QSNSKDTGAFV
+195 
-206 IEGGVGIEKN
+206 EGGVGIEKN
-216 LNVGGNINIVG
+216 LNVGGNLNVTG

-241 ELRFGDSNDLVI
+241 EIRLGDDDDLKLVHNGTDSVISNTTNDLNITNTGDDINITAADDFTLKVQGNENAI
-253 EHDGSHSRIKDT
+253 TAIGDG
-265 GTGNLNIQAS
+265 
-275 VAAIQNAAG
+275 
-284 TENCAVFNQNGS
+284 AVSLF
-296 VELYFDNAK
+296 FDNVAK
-305 KLATRIDGVEVTGTT
+305 IATRIDGVEVTGTT

-340 LTSGRVVLAGTAG
+340 LTNNRIVLAGTAG
-353 ELEDSGNL
+353 E
-361 TFNGTK
+361 
-367 LTVTGNAQ
+367 
-375 ITSDLDVDG
+375 
-384 GANISGGETVLSS
+384 
-397 ATVSDLT
+397 
-404 NNRLVIVGASGAL
+404 L

-458 IIATRNGAGDQLF
+458 IIATRVGAGDQLF

-535 VDSVTGLATD
+535 VDSVTGLQTD
-545 DIISATGIPGNTTI
+545 DIVAATGIPGNTTI
-559 SSINTGTKTLT
+559 ASINTGTKTIT
-570 ISNNTTAGITTS
+570 ISANTTAGITTS

-599 SFNYNTSSGTA
+599 SFNYNTSSGSA

-662 DFSTHGITYF
+662 GMFPL
-672 DSTGLQN
+672 TG
-679 STTAPS
+679 SY
-685 AATFTSTQL
+685 
-694 LTAVTEIAITLG
+694 
-706 SAQSVTAGDLVTQ
+706 
-719 AGGGS
+719 
-724 QQGVVKSTSNS
+724 
-735 TTVTLIGVTGTFNT
+735 
-749 SADLILNGTG
+749 LNISRRSIFQRFIFF
-759 TGKTP
+759 
-764 TNVSTTYTSKPMW
+764 VEL
-777 TTTIDGGTF
+777 